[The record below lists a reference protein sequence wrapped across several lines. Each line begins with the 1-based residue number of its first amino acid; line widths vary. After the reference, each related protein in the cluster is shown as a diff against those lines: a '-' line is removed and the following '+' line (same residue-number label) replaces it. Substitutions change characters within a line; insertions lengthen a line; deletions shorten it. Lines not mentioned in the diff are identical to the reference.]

1 MKWPNFMFIEN
12 GNGKA
17 ANSTISVSTQGWSPP
32 KAIIHFGFIFLNSL
46 YFSLGM
52 QFVGVAA
59 ETIVGWLVCCAVG
72 IVQCLLNVLLYAI
85 WR

>member
-1 MKWPNFMFIEN
+1 MFIEN

-17 ANSTISVSTQGWSPP
+17 ANSTISVSIQAWSPP
-32 KAIIHFGFIFLNSL
+32 KAIIHSGFIFLNSL
-46 YFSLGM
+46 HFSLGM

-59 ETIVGWLVCCAVG
+59 ETIDGWLVCCAAG